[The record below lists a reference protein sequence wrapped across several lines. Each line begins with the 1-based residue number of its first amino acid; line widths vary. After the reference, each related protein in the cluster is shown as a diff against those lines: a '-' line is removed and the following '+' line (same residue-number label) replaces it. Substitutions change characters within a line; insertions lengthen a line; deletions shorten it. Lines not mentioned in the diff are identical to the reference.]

1 MLSDYLMPLWEKD
14 CEDEY
19 EGSQPEDD
27 GGGDEEELCKARDVP
42 PLPLHGHLLPSLVL
56 GVEWAVVR
64 DLAVGLGARLASPV
78 RDLAK
83 MMMMMVMM
91 MMMMMRRRRR
101 GSW

>member
-1 MLSDYLMPLWEKD
+1 MLSDHLMPLWEKD
-14 CEDEY
+14 GKDEY
-19 EGSQPEDD
+19 EGAQPEDD

-83 MMMMMVMM
+83 MMMMRMRMRRR
-91 MMMMMRRRRR
+91 MRRRR
-101 GSW
+101 